1 MSSYPATLI
10 GRFDVPSKF
19 KGNGIGFQIINFVK
33 VIILTQDTHKC
44 RFIIV
49 DSYNTENALKFYLK
63 NDFQFLFQDEKLEEA
78 HYNNI
83 ILKTRF
89 MYFDL
94 LNWIPAIKDEI

>member
-49 DSYNTENALKFYLK
+49 DS
-63 NDFQFLFQDEKLEEA
+63 
-78 HYNNI
+78 
-83 ILKTRF
+83 
-89 MYFDL
+89 
-94 LNWIPAIKDEI
+94 